1 LRTLKVEMANLVSRS
16 VVDAKSS
23 LAGRPETKGIA
34 VPATPERLAS
44 LDAFRGFI
52 MLWII
57 GGEGLMVGLAALGHN
72 RVIDSV
78 VYELSH
84 TPWQGLRFYDCI
96 WPSFMLMVGVSVPLS
111 FAKRSLTQTYHQQLA
126 HAVKRAIVLFLLG
139 SLRESVLLGWPY
151 LIELSS
157 ALQPIAVAYLVAVLV
172 VRKSWRFQALL
183 GAGILTGYALVLAL
197 IPAPGIS
204 AGSYEYNHNLVHWV
218 DITLLG
224 QAHWDHWPY
233 AQEGWGTVLSM
244 IPTIST
250 TLLGLLIG
258 ELLMSARSKQSKTRI
273 IGAISLVC
281 LAVGY
286 AISPVVPVVMKMW
299 TTSYGLISA
308 GWACLM
314 LLFFYWLIDIR
325 EYRKWSF
332 PFVIIGMN
340 AIFIYMFTSLI
351 HLDAIVGV
359 FTKDLAGWLPKA
371 GLLFQQVAVLVVE
384 WLILFWMYRRNV
396 FVKA

>member
-1 LRTLKVEMANLVSRS
+1 MANLVSPP

-23 LAGRPETKGIA
+23 LAAGPETKRIP
-34 VPATPERLAS
+34 VPAAPERLGS
-44 LDAFRGFI
+44 LDAFRGFV

-72 RVIDSV
+72 RVIDTV

-84 TPWQGLRFYDCI
+84 SPWQGLRFYDCI

-111 FAKRSLTQTYHQQLA
+111 FAKRSLTQTYQQQLA
-126 HAVKRAIVLFLLG
+126 HAAKRAIVLFLLG
-139 SLRESVLLGWPY
+139 SVRESISLGSPY

-157 ALQPIAVAYLVAVLV
+157 ALQPIAIAYFVAVLV

-183 GAGILTGYALVLAL
+183 GAGILAGYALVLAL
-197 IPAPGIS
+197 IRAPGIS
-204 AGSYEYNHNLVHWV
+204 AGSYGFNHNLVHWV
-218 DITLLG
+218 DIALLG
-224 QAHWDHWPY
+224 QAHWDRWPY

-258 ELLMSARSKQSKTRI
+258 ELLMSARSKQIKAKF
-273 IGAISLVC
+273 IGGIGLGC
-281 LAVGY
+281 LAIGY
-286 AISPVVPVVMKMW
+286 GTSLVVPVVMKMW
-299 TTSYGLISA
+299 TASYGLMSA

-325 EYRKWSF
+325 GYRKWAF
-332 PFVIIGMN
+332 PLTVIGMN
-340 AIFIYMFTSLI
+340 AIFIYMFTSII
-351 HLDAIVGV
+351 HLDPIVDV
-359 FTKDLAGWLPKA
+359 FTQGIVRVLPNA
-371 GLLFQQVAVLVVE
+371 ELLFQQVAVLAVE
-384 WLILFWMYRRNV
+384 WFILFWMYKRNI
-396 FVKA
+396 FLRA